1 MKNKYDKIIV
11 CMVLIVF
18 ALVSFFPVS
27 EWASSLGRNKAIM
40 DSLDQ
45 KAQTVL
51 RLTASSTLASAAIS
65 AIPGDTATP
74 IADKLADF
82 SGYFMLIL
90 CVLYAEK
97 YLLSLVALG
106 VCKIMIPVAC
116 LLGIILVIR
125 KNEALLRLTV
135 KIVLVAL
142 ALSVTI
148 PFSVKVSDMIDARY
162 NEVVATTVEE
172 SESFSESI
180 RDVFNGGES
189 ISQKASRV
197 LNRYVESAAVMIVT
211 SCLIPLIVLL
221 FFIWLIKTLTGIDL
235 AEKLSRRLRKPQL
248 SEPEERS

>member
-11 CMVLIVF
+11 CMLLVVI
-18 ALVSFFPVS
+18 ALVSFFPIS

-106 VCKIMIPVAC
+106 VCKIMIPIAC

-148 PFSVKVSDMIDARY
+148 PFSVKVADMIDARY

-180 RDVFNGGES
+180 RDVFNGGAES
-189 ISQKASRV
+189 LSSASRK
-197 LNRYVESAAVMIVT
+197 NAR
-211 SCLIPLIVLL
+211 
-221 FFIWLIKTLTGIDL
+221 D
-235 AEKLSRRLRKPQL
+235 RKI
-248 SEPEERS
+248 

>member
-11 CMVLIVF
+11 CMLLVVI
-18 ALVSFFPVS
+18 ALVSFFPIS

-106 VCKIMIPVAC
+106 VCKIMIPIAC

-148 PFSVKVSDMIDARY
+148 PFSVKVADMIDARY

-189 ISQKASRV
+189 IGQKASRV

-211 SCLIPLIVLL
+211 SCLIPLIVLI

-235 AEKLSRRLRKPQL
+235 AEKLSRRRRKPQL